1 MGKVIELLNNSKAI
15 LFHQRMKSPIS
26 LIQRREFLE
35 KKLKFKQKVTHV
47 SKSEGDSKP
56 HNMGKKHTRN
66 FIFFSSVPDSMMEI
80 EKGVTRATVILGI
93 HLFEKMEDGRL
104 RF

>member
-1 MGKVIELLNNSKAI
+1 
-15 LFHQRMKSPIS
+15 
-26 LIQRREFLE
+26 
-35 KKLKFKQKVTHV
+35 
-47 SKSEGDSKP
+47 
-56 HNMGKKHTRN
+56 MGKKQTRN